1 MPSVRTTRGK
11 LALTLACALLLLV
24 AFEAALRVRGY
35 APLSE
40 LQGNEVWRFLR
51 ASDDPRLAYEL
62 IPSARGHAFGT
73 DVSVNALGFRG
84 PEVAV
89 PKPEGARRI
98 VVLGDSITFGND
110 LDLEATYPR
119 RLEALLAQ
127 AGRPA
132 EVCNLGVTGYDTLQ
146 ETLTLERIGLRLEP
160 DLVVIGFCLND
171 VGTVSLELTQFQ
183 RARRF
188 DSPIFRLRVA
198 QWLMERYENWMVL
211 RGHHDRNG
219 LERFL
224 SRNRDT
230 IEDVSG
236 DAQLA
241 ARMQAIAASL
251 ERVRREPPGWSPV
264 PWYTSPAHVG
274 KLRWAFRRLA
284 GLAREHGFQ
293 VLVLLLPCL
302 KERPFL
308 AAHDLAYELV
318 AQEARE
324 HGFGALSLAPE
335 VRTVEP
341 AELQVRAIDWFHF
354 NAAGHD
360 LVARALFDYLLSSGF
375 ATEAGSRPAAGR

>member
-1 MPSVRTTRGK
+1 MPSVRTNRGK
-11 LALTLACALLLLV
+11 LALTLACALLMSA
-24 AFEAALRVRGY
+24 AFEAGLRVRGY

-51 ASDDPRLAYEL
+51 AADDPMLAYEL
-62 IPSARGHAFGT
+62 IPLTRGHAFGT

-89 PKPEGARRI
+89 PKPAGTRRI

-110 LDLEATYPR
+110 LPVEATYPWR
-119 RLEALLAQ
+119 VEALLRE
-127 AGRPA
+127 AGRNV

-146 ETLTLERIGLRLEP
+146 EALALERIGLGLEP
-160 DLVVIGFCLND
+160 DLVVVGFCLND

-188 DSPIFRLRVA
+188 DSSIFRLRVA

-211 RGHHDRNG
+211 RGHHDRNRPELFHG
-219 LERFL
+219 
-224 SRNRDT
+224 RNRDT
-230 IEDVSG
+230 IEDISG
-236 DAQLA
+236 DAELA

-251 ERVRREPPGWSPV
+251 DKVRREPPGWSPV

-284 GLAREHGFQ
+284 GVAREGGFP
-293 VLVLLLPCL
+293 VLIVLLPCL

-308 AAHDLAYELV
+308 ASHDLAYELV
-318 AQEARE
+318 AEEARR
-324 HGFGALSLAPE
+324 HGFEALILAPA
-335 VRTVEP
+335 VRAVDP

-360 LVARALFDYLLSSGF
+360 LVARALVGYLLSTGF
-375 ATEAGSRPAAGR
+375 ATEAR